1 MSESV
6 DAPGFRH
13 KSRRRDASRFSTY
26 QMVTG
31 YQPGTVTYTLV
42 TAEN

>member
-1 MSESV
+1 MSEAV

-13 KSRRRDASRFSTY
+13 KSRGRDALRFSTY

-42 TAEN
+42 NSEH